1 MEIKTRDFGTIEL
14 NAEDIIHFAEPIFGF
29 EDYKDFIIL
38 FDDEIGD
45 DFAWLQSCED
55 ENTCF
60 VIASAA
66 GLKFEYNPAISAST
80 LAAVGGDYE
89 LWLIMNISDDMSK
102 STVNLKSPI
111 VYCPATATAAQ
122 TISEDKLPIK
132 YALFE
137 GKELC

>member
-1 MEIKTRDFGTIEL
+1 MEIKTRDFGVIEV
-14 NAEDIIHFAEPIFGF
+14 NSEDIIRFAEPIFGF
-29 EDYKDFIIL
+29 EDYRDFVIL

-45 DFAWLQSCED
+45 EIAWLQSCED
-55 ENTCF
+55 ENICF

-66 GLKFEYNPAISAST
+66 GLPISYSPAIAAST

-89 LWLIMNISDDMSK
+89 LWLIMNVCEDMAK

-111 VYCPATATAAQ
+111 VYCPQTSVAAQ
-122 TISEDKLPIK
+122 TISDDKLPIK